1 MTSQIQKHA
10 SHAKSS
16 KEVNTEIFLGIGSNL
31 NDPIKQI
38 QSGLTALRNLLNK
51 LECAS
56 WYRSKP
62 LGPRNQPDFVNT
74 VVKGLTSL
82 SPQELREECQRIEHE
97 HQRVKT
103 EHWGPRTLD
112 IDILYFGEMWVSTK
126 ELTIPHPEI
135 LRRPFVVIP
144 LIDLIPSG
152 ITPVGDQI
160 DRTRYDLCSLSRIDQ

>member
-1 MTSQIQKHA
+1 M
-10 SHAKSS
+10 
-16 KEVNTEIFLGIGSNL
+16 NTEIFLALGSNL

-38 QSGLTALRNLLNK
+38 QSGLKALGNLLNK
-51 LECAS
+51 LECAN

-62 LGPRNQPDFVNT
+62 LGPQNQPDFVNT
-74 VVKGLTSL
+74 VVKGLSSL
-82 SPQELREECQRIEHE
+82 SPQELLKECQRIENE

-112 IDILYFGEMWVSTK
+112 IDILYYGQVRVSTE

-135 LRRPFVVIP
+135 LQRSFVVIP
-144 LIDLIPSG
+144 LMDLMPSG
-152 ITPVGDQI
+152 ITPIGDQI

>member
-1 MTSQIQKHA
+1 MK
-10 SHAKSS
+10 
-16 KEVNTEIFLGIGSNL
+16 TEIFLGLGSNL

-38 QSGLTALRNLLNK
+38 QSGLKALGYLLDK
-51 LECAS
+51 LECAN

-62 LGPRNQPDFVNT
+62 LGPQNQPDFVNT
-74 VVKGLTSL
+74 VVKGLSSL
-82 SPQELREECQRIEHE
+82 SPQEFLKECQRIENE

-112 IDILYFGEMWVSTK
+112 IDILYFGQVRISTG

-135 LRRPFVVIP
+135 LQRPFVVIP
-144 LIDLIPSG
+144 LMDLMPSG

-160 DRTRYDLCSLSRIDQ
+160 DRTRYDLYSLPRIDQ